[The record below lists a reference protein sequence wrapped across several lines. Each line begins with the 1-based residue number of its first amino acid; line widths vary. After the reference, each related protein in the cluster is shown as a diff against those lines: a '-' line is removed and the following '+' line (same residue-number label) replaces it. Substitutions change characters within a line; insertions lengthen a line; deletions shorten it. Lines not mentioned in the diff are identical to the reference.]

1 MRASGDWPALE
12 SRNFRLYIG
21 GQAISLVGTSM
32 QQVAVAWLVYRLTQS
47 PLALGAVAF
56 ATEMCGVAMVLFGG
70 LLADRA
76 SPLRVVL
83 ASQSLAMLQA
93 LALATLVLTGHATL
107 PGIVALSCFL
117 ALVNGLD
124 VPARQVLVAHL
135 VDRRQMGNAIV
146 LTSVA
151 TDLSRLVGP
160 SLGGAIVSAY
170 GEWPCFLL
178 NAASYLFVIGALL
191 AVRIAPPPEPVAA
204 PAEATAGV
212 GARLAEGFRYTWN
225 HGLMRNALLLVAL
238 VAFAGGP
245 YMVLMPVMAAQ
256 VLGGDASTLGLLA
269 ASTGIGA
276 LGGALH
282 LGRRGTAT
290 GYDRLLGLGAGV
302 FGTSL
307 ALFSQSAWLPLSAL
321 LLAACGYGLMLLM
334 ACTHTLLLLLAD
346 EDKRGR
352 VMSLFT
358 LSFMAAVPFGS
369 LAAGA
374 LASVVHVP
382 AVLMGGGIAC
392 ALGAVAHRMRLGA
405 PLQDRRSTPR
415 HDQRPAPRSGAG
427 IDLP

>member
-1 MRASGDWPALE
+1 MRVSGAWPALE

-21 GQAISLVGTSM
+21 GQAVSLIGTSM

-76 SPLRVVL
+76 NPLRVVL

-93 LALATLVLTGHATL
+93 LALATLVLTGHAAL
-107 PGIVALSCFL
+107 PGIIALSCFL
-117 ALVNGLD
+117 GLVNGLD

-135 VDRRQMGNAIV
+135 VDRRQMSNAIV

-191 AVRIAPPPEPVAA
+191 AVRIEPAPVAA
-204 PAEATAGV
+204 PAAATAGV
-212 GARLAEGFRYTWN
+212 GASLAEGLRYTWN

-302 FGTSL
+302 FGASL
-307 ALFSQSAWLPLSAL
+307 ALFSQSTWLPLSSL

-374 LASVVHVP
+374 LASVVQVP
-382 AVLMGGGIAC
+382 AVLAGGGIAC
-392 ALGAVAHRMRLGA
+392 ALGAAAYRLRLGA
-405 PLQDRRSTPR
+405 PVQDRRS
-415 HDQRPAPRSGAG
+415 APRPGAG